1 MFLRREASV
10 DFPVPGEPVKATTLG
25 CMLFVSTKRREELN
39 MRFRMVQYGRYR
51 SRFITTEPG
60 REQDVV
66 SELNKMT
73 EIKEAMV
80 LFGEFDVY
88 CKVVLD
94 DFSQLSNLI
103 LHHIRTL
110 VGVVD
115 TTTLTAAYN
124 GQ

>member
-1 MFLRREASV
+1 
-10 DFPVPGEPVKATTLG
+10 
-25 CMLFVSTKRREELN
+25 
-39 MRFRMVQYGRYR
+39 
-51 SRFITTEPG
+51 
-60 REQDVV
+60 
-66 SELNKMT
+66 
-73 EIKEAMV
+73 MV

-103 LHHIRTL
+103 LNHIRTL

-115 TTTLTAAYN
+115 TTTLTAASN

>member
-1 MFLRREASV
+1 MAAIALV
-10 DFPVPGEPVKATTLG
+10 L
-25 CMLFVSTKRREELN
+25 
-39 MRFRMVQYGRYR
+39 
-51 SRFITTEPG
+51 ITTEPG
-60 REQDVV
+60 REQDLI
-66 SELNKMT
+66 SELNKMP
-73 EIKEAMV
+73 EIEETMV